1 MSIESLDLS
10 TLSRGPAG
18 GNAAESQRVSTTI
31 PPPALRWKTR
41 ILIPGIIF
49 TAAAGLL
56 AYTGWD
62 ALTPATPVQ
71 VVPVVW
77 RSGGQAVTGGGVV
90 VQAPG
95 WVEADPFAIGVSALT
110 DGIVREVLVLEG
122 QRIEA
127 GQVVARL
134 IADDARIAV
143 DRAEAELGEATAR
156 LANSQAALVAAQSAW
171 DNPVALKAA
180 LAVADATMAER
191 QAELERWPAEL
202 ASEQA
207 RAEELSAEVQ
217 RISALNVKEQGTDI
231 ELLRAEKQGEAAA
244 ALAEST
250 RRRKPILDARLA
262 AAKAE
267 QAAAAE
273 NLRLRITD
281 TKELAEARADVAEG
295 TAAVRRSDAMLAEAR
310 LRLERTDIRTPVA
323 GVVMSRL
330 VEPGSRL
337 MLNADMP
344 RANQVVRLYDPDR
357 LQVRIDIPLAEAAK
371 VGIGMKAEIVAQILP
386 DRIYHGE
393 VTRVVHEA
401 DIQRNTLQ
409 VKVRIDDPSAD
420 LKPEMLAR
428 ARFLGKA
435 GASSAPDASPRVYVP
450 QAYVHRGERGHAHV
464 MVVNQTRQTAEMRVV
479 ALGDSMIGDTIE
491 IVDGL
496 RPGDRVIADDPAR
509 IRDGMRVRIVGEAP
523 TAESASSGHGA
534 GGH

>member
-18 GNAAESQRVSTTI
+18 GNAPVRNAATAMPQ
-31 PPPALRWKTR
+31 PPMRWKTR
-41 ILIPGIIF
+41 ILLPGVLLG
-49 TAAAGLL
+49 TAASVL
-56 AYTGWD
+56 AYSGWS
-62 ALTPATPVQ
+62 ALTPKTPVR

-77 RSGGQAVTGGGVV
+77 RSGSDAVSGGGVV

-95 WVEADPFAIGVSALT
+95 WVEPDPFAIGVSALT
-110 DGIVREVLVLEG
+110 DGIVCEVLVLEG

-143 DRAEAELGEATAR
+143 DRAEAELAEATAK
-156 LANSQAALVAAQSAW
+156 LANASAGLTAAQSTW
-171 DNPVALKAA
+171 DNPIALNAA
-180 LAVADATMAER
+180 LAIADATVAER
-191 QAELERWPAEL
+191 QGELDRWPAEL

-207 RAEELSAEVQ
+207 RAEELSAEAQ

-231 ELLRAEKQGEAAA
+231 ELLRAQKQGEAAA
-244 ALAEST
+244 ALADST
-250 RRRKPILDARLA
+250 RRRKPILDAKLA
-262 AAKAE
+262 GAKAE
-267 QAAAAE
+267 RVAAAE
-273 NLRLRITD
+273 NLRLRIAD
-281 TKELAEARADVAEG
+281 AKGLAEERAAVAEAA
-295 TAAVRRSDAMLAEAR
+295 AAVRRSDAMLAEAR
-310 LRLERTDIRTPVA
+310 LRLERTDIKTPVA
-323 GVVMSRL
+323 GVVLSRL

-386 DRIYHGE
+386 DRVYHGE
-393 VTRVVHEA
+393 VTRVLHEA

-428 ARFLGKA
+428 ARFLGKTA
-435 GASSAPDASPRVYVP
+435 ASSAPDPSPRVFVP
-450 QAYVHRGERGHAHV
+450 QAYVHRGEGGHAHV
-464 MVVNQTRQTAEMRVV
+464 MVVNQARQTAELRVV
-479 ALGDSMIGDTIE
+479 ALGNSRIGDAIE

-509 IRDGMRVRIVGEAP
+509 IQDGMKISIVGEAP
-523 TAESASSGHGA
+523 TAESASASHGA